1 MPDRLMKRWQS
12 LAQLSILTSIITVLL
27 IVFSNHQKITA
38 NLLILSEE
46 LIWKKFSQQWVTR
59 AIDLLIITILIKCE
73 HFLDPIE

>member
-46 LIWKKFSQQWVTR
+46 LIWKKLSQQWVTR
-59 AIDLLIITILIKCE
+59 AIDLLISTILIKCE